1 MVTNV
6 GGAGAVQMMNIEGLD
21 LESMLMAVQTNR
33 VNLMDQQLKDQMEV
47 VQGRNNRISELNTQ
61 MNGMNAA
68 IAKLG
73 TAADAKFPASDTV
86 ASIKAAGGSMIG
98 FTTLTPDML
107 SRLDAGAAFMAS
119 APMVVDS
126 DLTTKRLGYVAGTD
140 SLANHKGPLGNVEV
154 RTLLETM
161 KDTGYVASAEFLA
174 LPRGDGESR
183 KTLTPEQ
190 DATLKAEAAKVSA
203 YLQTPATVVDPKA
216 LACTDRASAEAYVKS
231 ISSEIDALGNSQQ
244 MDMLRL
250 QSLSNKRNEAFEIM
264 TNFMK
269 KLAES
274 RSGIIRN
281 I

>member
-33 VNLMDQQLKDQMEV
+33 VNLMDQQLKDQMLV
-47 VQGRNNRISELNTQ
+47 VQGRNNRISELNTN

-73 TAADAKFPASDTV
+73 TAADAKFPASTTV
-86 ASIKAAGGSMIG
+86 DAIKSNPMMANA
-98 FTTLTPDML
+98 FTPDVL

-140 SLANHKGPLGNVEV
+140 SLANYKGPLGNVEV

-161 KDTGYVASAEFLA
+161 KDTGYVGSAEFLA
-174 LPRGDGESR
+174 LPLPDGGVR

-203 YLQTPATVVDPKA
+203 YLKTPATVVDPKA
-216 LACTDRASAEAYVKS
+216 LACTDRASAEAYIKS
-231 ISSEIDALGNSQQ
+231 ITTEIDALGNSQQ